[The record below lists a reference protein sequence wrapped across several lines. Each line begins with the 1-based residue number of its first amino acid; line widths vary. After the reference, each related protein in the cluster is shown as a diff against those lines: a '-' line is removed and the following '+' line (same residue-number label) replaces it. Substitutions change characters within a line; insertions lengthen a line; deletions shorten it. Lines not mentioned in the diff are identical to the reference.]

1 MLTLNLQALCYG
13 MPRQTLYNN
22 VHLVCT
28 VQTLI
33 DVFAQLCICF
43 ICWSMLNFKEKVTIV
58 QHESGVLMVRFS
70 TNYSNSTNDDG
81 INKYSGDDE
90 STVAYGESLQK
101 ESTILD
107 DLKRGD
113 SLYH

>member
-1 MLTLNLQALCYG
+1 
-13 MPRQTLYNN
+13 MPRKALYTN

-58 QHESGVLMVRFS
+58 QHASGVLMVRFS
-70 TNYSNSTNDDG
+70 TELSNSDDG
-81 INKYSGDDE
+81 NNNKFSSDDE
-90 STVAYGESLQK
+90 STVAYGESLQQK